1 MIQKILIIKSS
12 GVLCYSKSFVND
24 EDIDKDFVSGF
35 LTAINNIAKEIG
47 GGEIRSIHFRNFNIV
62 YTFDYEKNWIFI
74 IVTDI
79 DDSEEEVRH
88 KLEYLKLEFF
98 KRYRD
103 DLKNWDYD
111 IVKFESFDEFVIKNI
126 FIPPKILL
134 VGTPGTG
141 KSTILELFPGETVIK
156 IDEDMNDILE
166 KSIQLPNLEG
176 ILEIIVREMDL
187 EDLVENLKNYK
198 HFVDSVDIIC
208 FLTNSGGMNVRKT
221 HKLLLLLEPK
231 IKKADFYVIAN
242 FQDVSTSHVP
252 EKVEEFFRVK
262 TYGLSAISK
271 KAEKEIYEILIEI
284 VNRSILKKI
293 NSSQKVICKNEREE
307 KEEDDDIII
316 YVD

>member
-35 LTAINNIAKEIG
+35 LTAINNVAKEIG

-98 KRYRD
+98 RRYRD

-111 IVKFESFDEFVIKNI
+111 VVKFESFDEFVIKNI

-134 VGTPGTG
+134 VGEGGVG
-141 KSTILELFPGETVIK
+141 KTTIIELFPGETILRL
-156 IDEDMNDILE
+156 DEDMNDILQ
-166 KSIQLPNLEG
+166 KSIHLPNFKD
-176 ILEIIVREMDL
+176 IREIIIREIDL
-187 EDLVENLKNYK
+187 QDLVDNQNSYK
-198 HFVDSVDIIC
+198 QLLDSVDIIC
-208 FLTNSGGMNVRKT
+208 FVTNSGGMNVRKT
-221 HKLLLLLEPK
+221 HRLFSLLEPK

-242 FQDVSTSHVP
+242 FQDFNTSHVP

-262 TYGLSAISK
+262 TYGISAISR
-271 KAEKEIYEILIEI
+271 KAEKKMYEILHEI
-284 VNRSILKKI
+284 INKSILKKQ
-293 NSSQKVICKNEREE
+293 NTHQKVIDDSK

-316 YVD
+316 FVD